1 MQSPFQAQFPAQAQV
16 QYVGVG
22 RRFFADLV
30 DGILLGIVIGVI
42 GALSGH
48 AQTSAGNVSI
58 SLTGTPAI
66 LAFVFSF
73 LYLIVLEA
81 TLGATLGKL
90 LLGIRVV
97 KEDGSPIGWGTS
109 IVRNL
114 LRIIDA
120 LPTAYILGAILIWT
134 SPRKQR
140 LGDRVAHTVVVRR

>member
-1 MQSPFQAQFPAQAQV
+1 MQSQFQAQFPAQAQV

-22 RRFFADLV
+22 QRFAAVFV
-30 DGILLGIVIGVI
+30 DGIPFAVIDVI
-42 GALSGH
+42 AALSGH
-48 AQTSAGNVSI
+48 AQIVAGKPFA
-58 SLTGTPAI
+58 SLTSVPGMLI
-66 LAFVFSF
+66 SVGFF
-73 LYLIVLEA
+73 LYFIVLEA

-97 KEDGSPIGWGTS
+97 KEDGSPIGWGAS

-120 LPTAYILGAILIWT
+120 LPTAYILGAILVWT

>member
-1 MQSPFQAQFPAQAQV
+1 MQSQFQAQFPAQAQV
-16 QYVGVG
+16 QYIGVG
-22 RRFFADLV
+22 RRFFAALV
-30 DGILLGIVIGVI
+30 DSILLGIVFGII

-48 AQTSAGNVSI
+48 TQASGGNVSV
-58 SLTGTPAI
+58 SLTGVPAM
-66 LAFVFSF
+66 LTFVISF

-81 TLGATLGKL
+81 VLGATLGKL

-97 KEDGSPIGWGTS
+97 KEDGSPIGWGAS
-109 IVRNL
+109 IVRNI

>member
-42 GALSGH
+42 SALSGH
-48 AQTSAGNVSI
+48 AQASAGNVSV
-58 SLTGTPAI
+58 SLTGTPAM

-97 KEDGSPIGWGTS
+97 KEDGSPISWGAST
-109 IVRNL
+109 VRNL

-120 LPTAYILGAILIWT
+120 LPDAYILGAILIWT